1 LAKKITMKA
10 KANKPNR
17 SSKTINKRC
26 FPQLTATEKQNIISL
41 VLKGVSFR
49 EIERKEFCSHSTAQ
63 RIFLKWRNSRSI
75 KRKKGSGRNRKT
87 SHKQDDMIEQISEM
101 DRSKVSMQIK
111 DELNQKGVQISA
123 RTIRRRFHLGG
134 VSLVMVLYSSKTT
147 IPNTHQTC
155 VRITWKESQ
164 KNTTSGLW
172 TGLHNLQI

>member
-1 LAKKITMKA
+1 MKA

-123 RTIRRRFHLGG
+123 RTIRRR
-134 VSLVMVLYSSKTT
+134 LVE
-147 IPNTHQTC
+147 
-155 VRITWKESQ
+155 R
-164 KNTTSGLW
+164 
-172 TGLHNLQI
+172 GLHGRVAAKKPFLSERNILKRFQWGIKHEVKRIQLQDYGLACTISRFESH